1 MTIDPTLEYCNCGL
15 TWRPKLYHKILMLVF
30 GEYTRTCPRCGTRLT
45 FKLANH
51 VVKIRTETIKDKE
64 EVYKNG

>member
-1 MTIDPTLEYCNCGL
+1 MNPKNQYCKCGRVWQPRL
-15 TWRPKLYHKILMLVF
+15 HHKILMLIF
-30 GEYTRTCPRCGTRLT
+30 GTYTRTCPQCGTRLT

-51 VVKIRTETIKDKE
+51 VVKIQTETIKDKE

>member
-1 MTIDPTLEYCNCGL
+1 
-15 TWRPKLYHKILMLVF
+15 MLIF
-30 GEYTRTCPRCGTRLT
+30 GTYTRTCPRCGTRLT